1 MRRWSGLPLI
11 VLAIGCLA
19 PPTAPLGVM
28 DRLRAV
34 GGPVGPDVVVLDVAV
49 VEQPPAD
56 PFIDQDLW
64 SAADEQAIALDRK
77 AALDD
82 NGFRVAVV
90 GGLIPGKLTA
100 LLATERSTPEEPHR
114 ITMRSGNTKHL
125 TVGPTKPEATYSL
138 RIDGET
144 RPVKLTA
151 AQFGFAVVPARTPD
165 GRIRLTFTP
174 QAAHG
179 GRSFFVQPAEGDGWS
194 IAGSRPVEKYTD
206 LSFEITI
213 TPHEYVLIG
222 SKYDCK
228 DTFGHTFFIGPSGD
242 RLVQRLLVIR
252 GRPQGEP
259 PVDFDWA
266 TGARPVSGTPLAY
279 RAARTARGVRE

>member
-1 MRRWSGLPLI
+1 
-11 VLAIGCLA
+11 
-19 PPTAPLGVM
+19 M

-56 PFIDQDLW
+56 PFIDHDLW
-64 SAADEQAIALDRK
+64 SAADEQAVALDRK

-82 NGFRVAVV
+82 NGVRVAVV

-100 LLATERSTPEEPHR
+100 LLATERATPEEPHR

-125 TVGPTKPEATYSL
+125 SVGPTKPEVTYTL
-138 RIDGET
+138 RGDGDA
-144 RPVKLTA
+144 RPVKLAA
-151 AQFGFAVVPARTPD
+151 AQFGFAVVPTRTTD
-165 GRIRLTFTP
+165 NRIRLTFTP

-179 GRSFFVQPAEGDGWS
+179 GRSFFVHPAEGDGWS
-194 IAGSRPVEKYTD
+194 IAGSRPVEKYTH

-222 SKYDCK
+222 TAYERT
-228 DTFGHTFFIGPSGD
+228 DTFGHAVFIGPTGD
-242 RLVQRLLVIR
+242 RLVQRMLVLR

-266 TGARPVSGTPLAY
+266 TGARPVNGTPLAY
-279 RAARTARGVRE
+279 RAARTARGSRE

>member
-1 MRRWSGLPLI
+1 MRSWCGLSLV

-19 PPTAPLGVM
+19 PPSAPLGVM

-56 PFIDQDLW
+56 PFIDHDLW
-64 SAADEQAIALDRK
+64 SAADEQAVALDRK

-82 NGFRVAVV
+82 NGVRVAV
-90 GGLIPGKLTA
+90 A
-100 LLATERSTPEEPHR
+100 
-114 ITMRSGNTKHL
+114 
-125 TVGPTKPEATYSL
+125 
-138 RIDGET
+138 
-144 RPVKLTA
+144 A
-151 AQFGFAVVPARTPD
+151 AQFGFAVVPTRTTD
-165 GRIRLTFTP
+165 NRIRLTFTP

-179 GRSFFVQPAEGDGWS
+179 GRSFFVHPAEGDGWS
-194 IAGSRPVEKYTD
+194 IAGSRPVEKYTH

-222 SKYDCK
+222 TAYERT
-228 DTFGHTFFIGPSGD
+228 DTFGHAVFIGPTGD
-242 RLVQRLLVIR
+242 RLVQRMLVLR

-266 TGARPVSGTPLAY
+266 TGARPVNGTPLAY
-279 RAARTARGVRE
+279 RAARTARGSRE